1 MSLGVLAAIAYGLLA
16 IVGGIIGFAQA
27 QSKVSLIS
35 GVVSGLLLLVGAF
48 LASQGNPIGLI
59 LSLAVT
65 ALLVIVFIIR
75 LVKTRKA
82 MPAALMIV
90 AGIVALVPMV
100 MTANRV

>member
-27 QSKVSLIS
+27 SSKVSLIS
-35 GVVSGLLLLVGAF
+35 GLVSGLLLLVGAL
-48 LASQGNPIGLI
+48 LASQGNPAGVI
-59 LSLAVT
+59 LSLVVT
-65 ALLVIVFIIR
+65 ALLIVVFIIR
-75 LVKTRKA
+75 LIKTRKA

-90 AGIVALVPMV
+90 AGLAALVPMV